1 MCVIHQNVYGKTFV
15 LYSSMVDCHPIL
27 FYLDAKTIWVYK
39 LDGYVIGALEL
50 CKEIEVL
57 KLAKLNF

>member
-1 MCVIHQNVYGKTFV
+1 MFMERLLFYIPVWLIVTQFY
-15 LYSSMVDCHPIL
+15 

-57 KLAKLNF
+57 KLAKQNF